1 MTTPTSTPADF
12 SATPYQCTPT
22 APVRHS
28 FQRRL
33 RQWVPAVLAYASA
46 VAVSVAS
53 AAALVAA
60 DLPSQALLAVI

>member
-1 MTTPTSTPADF
+1 MTTPTSTPTDF
-12 SATPYQCTPT
+12 S

-28 FQRRL
+28 FQQGL

-46 VAVSVAS
+46 VSVSVAS

-60 DLPSQALLAVI
+60 DLPGQALLAVI